1 MQLFECKTNIG
12 NETKIYLVQA
22 DNFAQAEHAFN
33 RFASSSLPGGYSLLA
48 IVKSNTELAF
58 AGYTNLN
65 NIPASPRIGFAPDS
79 NRPSNLPSQ
88 SNKVIIFD

>member
-1 MQLFECKTNIG
+1 MQLYECTTNIG
-12 NETKIYLVQA
+12 DEKKIYLVQA

-33 RFASSSLPGGYSLLA
+33 RFASASLPGGYTLVA

-65 NIPASPRIGFAPDS
+65 NMPVSHRIGFAPDS
-79 NRPSNLPSQ
+79 NRPSTLPTQ